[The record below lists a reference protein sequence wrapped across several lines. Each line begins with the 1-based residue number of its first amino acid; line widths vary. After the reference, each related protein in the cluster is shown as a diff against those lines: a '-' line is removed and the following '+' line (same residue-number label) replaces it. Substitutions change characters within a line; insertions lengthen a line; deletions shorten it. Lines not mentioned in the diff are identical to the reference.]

1 MIRKGLFSLNGTK
14 IDDDLVGDVELAS
27 LTEAEE
33 MVLKAALEQAIGDNL
48 LLIISVVK
56 SVFDCLGGKKVR
68 EFSDGK
74 MWFGAVWVFSFF
86 SPCL

>member
-14 IDDDLVGDVELAS
+14 IDDDLVSDVELAS

-56 SVFDCLGGKKVR
+56 
-68 EFSDGK
+68 
-74 MWFGAVWVFSFF
+74 
-86 SPCL
+86 